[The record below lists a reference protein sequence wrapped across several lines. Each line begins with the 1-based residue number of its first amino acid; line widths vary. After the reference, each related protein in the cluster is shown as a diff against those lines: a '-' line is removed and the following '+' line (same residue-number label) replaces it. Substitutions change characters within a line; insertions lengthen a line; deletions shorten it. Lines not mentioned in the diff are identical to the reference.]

1 MAIWWGGLTFYA
13 VFVVPTGVEVLGGET
28 EQGFVTQRVSNS
40 INLLATLTL
49 AVLVWNAAVR
59 WRESGRRMRAILI
72 ISWLVMAGTL
82 VALYLIHPRLDAMLD
97 AQTHSIINPSTFHS
111 LHETYLTIVSVQW
124 FAGLVQF
131 IAVIADF
138 CGKKS

>member
-49 AVLVWNAAVR
+49 AVLVWNAVAG
-59 WRESGRRMRAILI
+59 WRESGRRMRAVLI
-72 ISWLVMAGTL
+72 ISWLVMAGTQL
-82 VALYLIHPRLDAMLD
+82 TLYLIHPRLDAMLD
-97 AQTHSIINPSTFHS
+97 AQTHSVINPSSFHS

-124 FAGLVQF
+124 IAGLVQF
-131 IAVIADF
+131 IAVIADLR
-138 CGKKS
+138 GKTS

>member
-59 WRESGRRMRAILI
+59 WREIGTSDASRFDHILARNG
-72 ISWLVMAGTL
+72 WHTTD
-82 VALYLIHPRLDAMLD
+82 ALPHPSA
-97 AQTHSIINPSTFHS
+97 A
-111 LHETYLTIVSVQW
+111 
-124 FAGLVQF
+124 
-131 IAVIADF
+131 
-138 CGKKS
+138 

>member
-1 MAIWWGGLTFYA
+1 MALWWGGLTFYA

-59 WRESGRRMRAILI
+59 WREAGRRMRAVLI
-72 ISWLVMAGTL
+72 ISWLVMAGAQL
-82 VALYLIHPRLDAMLD
+82 ALYLIHPRLDAMLD
-97 AQTHSIINPSTFHS
+97 AQTHSVINPSSFHS

-124 FAGLVQF
+124 SAGLAHF
-131 IAVIADF
+131 IAVIADLR
-138 CGKKS
+138 GNKS